1 MPIPTKPV
9 QPKLFTNATTPA
21 EQSRG
26 SESLQLIWAVP
37 SGVDS
42 YDIRFVNT
50 ITGATDTRSNA
61 TSGGSFDSLTE
72 NTLYQISIRAIN
84 DDGASDFS
92 IALSVRTRPPRPTA
106 PRLLSIVGLPSGEI
120 SPRGPDFLFLTF
132 DSVGSQYKYDFRLN
146 LSEVRLNPSS
156 KIKNLQP
163 NKKYK
168 IEVRAHDESS
178 NNASFWSSSFNT
190 ITRPSTPPELD
201 KPFVSST
208 TFSLVIQWNITG
220 ASGDFIQA
228 KQETDSVEGLLVSNG
243 SLKSSHDIRN
253 TNSGN
258 EVKYFIRFVTPSSLV
273 SGGFNRSF
281 WSPSVTINPSYPLA
295 LHDITESAKYSSLG
309 RQNRGSHDQRIPFR

>member
-1 MPIPTKPV
+1 MPVPATPAKPR
-9 QPKLFTNATTPA
+9 LFANATTPA
-21 EQSRG
+21 EKSRG
-26 SESLQLIWAVP
+26 SESLRLIWTVP

-50 ITGATDTRSNA
+50 VTGTTETRSNA
-61 TSGGSFDSLTE
+61 TSGGSFGSLTE
-72 NTLYQISIRAIN
+72 NTLYKISIRAIN

-106 PRLLSIVGLPSGEI
+106 PRLLSIAGLPSGEI

-146 LSEVRLNPSS
+146 LSEVRLNPGS

-168 IEVRAHDESS
+168 TEVRARDEST
-178 NNASFWSSSFNT
+178 NNASFWSPSFST
-190 ITRPSTPPELD
+190 ITRPSTPPALD

-228 KQETDSVEGLLVSNG
+228 KQEIDSVEERLVSNG

-273 SGGFNRSF
+273 TGGLNRSF
-281 WSPSVTINPSYPLA
+281 WSPEITFNPSYPLV
-295 LHDITESAKYSSLG
+295 LYDITESAKYSSLG
-309 RQNRGSHDQRIPFR
+309 TQNRGIHDQRIPFR